1 MGNTDHGGSE
11 IDDAIQLTCQSTADP
26 RSSNMPPKPN
36 TAKPS
41 RKDTAK
47 KNLGTPLKI
56 SSELANII
64 GTEQDELVSRP
75 QVTKKLWAYIKE
87 KNLQDPRNK
96 QWFTPDNKMAVIFG
110 TRKIK
115 CFSMAKYLKNHFS
128 AA

>member
-1 MGNTDHGGSE
+1 MGNTDYERTE
-11 IDDAIQLTCQSTADP
+11 IHKQIQVTCQSTAGQ
-26 RSSNMPPKPN
+26 RSSKMPPKPN

-41 RKDTAK
+41 REDTAK
-47 KNLGTPLKI
+47 KNLGTPMKI

-64 GTEQDELVSRP
+64 GTEENQLISRP

-96 QWFTPDNKMAVIFG
+96 QWFTPNNKMAVI
-110 TRKIK
+110 
-115 CFSMAKYLKNHFS
+115 FSMAKYLKNHFS